1 MTDVAEQTESAEIGS
16 LHKDTLDFTV
26 PKEAPVEAERGTSV
40 QREFEFRQIT
50 TEAEAYKVIASK
62 EWNLVELVNRKL
74 KGDARSNAYQALT
87 LKYKPSTV
95 SPDEIKE
102 RAIRDLMRIGIPEE
116 MAKAQVEAM
125 LAAKNG

>member
-1 MTDVAEQTESAEIGS
+1 MTDVAEQTESAEVGT
-16 LHKDTLDFTV
+16 LHKDSLEFTV
-26 PKEAPVEAERGTSV
+26 PQDAPSEADRGKKVEKEFS
-40 QREFEFRQIT
+40 FRQIT
-50 TEAEAYKVIASK
+50 TEAEAYKVIATK

-74 KGDARSNAYQALT
+74 KGDARSNAYQSLT
-87 LKYKPSTV
+87 LQYKPSTV
-95 SPDEIKE
+95 SPEEIKE